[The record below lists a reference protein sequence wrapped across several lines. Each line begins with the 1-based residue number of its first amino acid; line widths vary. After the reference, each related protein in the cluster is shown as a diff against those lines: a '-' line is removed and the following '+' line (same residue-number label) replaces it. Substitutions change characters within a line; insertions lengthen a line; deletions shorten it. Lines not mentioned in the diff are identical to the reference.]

1 MSHCIN
7 PICHRAANKGDYCD
21 SCGTELILNH
31 RYRVLKPLTN
41 SEAAASGFGYI
52 YEIIEGAQSKILKVL
67 LSTHS
72 NDAKAIALF
81 QQEAEVLKKLN
92 GQGIPKIDGY
102 FVHKTKNGVSL
113 HCIVMEKIDGVTLE
127 QWMHQ
132 QGNERISEEK
142 ALNWLEEI
150 VKILALVHQQNYFH
164 RDIKPDNIMLHRK
177 AGLVLI
183 DFGTARDMT
192 VTYLAKLK
200 DGRITSITSAGFT
213 PPEQMQYQAVP
224 QSDFYAL
231 GRTFVRLLT
240 AKQPTEI
247 YDSVRDDFPWRK
259 YTKNISPAVLDL
271 IDKMMAR
278 APIGRHQNT
287 AELLKDIANVRKKL
301 QVQTPVKTPTRPY
314 KFTRRDLLLLSG
326 LGLGA
331 VAIPAYLTQ
340 PKSPPNVINSP
351 PSPPIPVAE
360 TPRSTQNEPTPPSPT
375 PTPVSLLKTQTL
387 NNIITVDTTG
397 KETNRRTV
405 QVQYFPEDK
414 IALPSGAKAIE
425 MALIPAGGFKMGMPP
440 QERQIALDN
449 ALKYGASRE
458 TIEKYLDASTPTQ
471 NISFAKDFYVSRY
484 AVTQSQWFAVMGTD
498 YDKDGFK
505 ERFSKLDN
513 KFKGDNRPIV
523 VVNWN
528 DAKAYC
534 AKLSE
539 KTGRSYRL
547 PTESEWEYSCR
558 AKTTT
563 PFYFGETITPDL
575 VNYDGN
581 YPYANVAK
589 GTYRQVTTDVGSFP
603 PNEWGLYDTHGNVYE
618 WCEDVWHDN
627 YNGIPQDGSAWL
639 NGGEQ
644 AQRLLRGGSWINYAF
659 YCRSAYRFRFSTA
672 NASYIIGFRVVA
684 SVLS

>member
-7 PICHRAANKGDYCD
+7 PTCHFADSRGDYCN
-21 SCGTELILNH
+21 SCGTELVLDR

-41 SEAAASGFGYI
+41 TEAAASGFGYI
-52 YEIIEGAQSKILKVL
+52 YEIMEGSQSKILKVL
-67 LSTHS
+67 LSKHN
-72 NDAKAIALF
+72 NDPKAIALF
-81 QQEAEVLKKLN
+81 QQEAEVLKRLN
-92 GQGIPKIDGY
+92 GQGIPKVDGY
-102 FVHKTKNGVSL
+102 FVHKTKDGTSL
-113 HCIVMEKIDGVTLE
+113 YCIVMEKIDGVTLE
-127 QWMHQ
+127 QWMNQ
-132 QGNERISEEK
+132 QGNERISEDK

-164 RDIKPDNIMLHRK
+164 RDIKPDNIMLHRR
-177 AGLVLI
+177 GDLVLI

-192 VTYLAKLK
+192 ATYLAKLRAA
-200 DGRITSITSAGFT
+200 GITGIVSPGFT
-213 PPEQMQYQAVP
+213 PPEQMQWQAVP

-240 AKQPTEI
+240 AKQPNQI

-278 APIGRHQNT
+278 ASISRHQNT
-287 AELLKDIANVRKKL
+287 TELLKDIANARKRL
-301 QVQTPVKTPTRPY
+301 QVQPPIKPPSRPF

-326 LGLGA
+326 LGLGTA
-331 VAIPAYLTQ
+331 AIPAYLNQ
-340 PKSPPNVINSP
+340 SKLFGQYQKAIDFFQVAVPALKSSPNV
-351 PSPPIPVAE
+351 
-360 TPRSTQNEPTPPSPT
+360 
-375 PTPVSLLKTQTL
+375 LLKVQTSN
-387 NNIITVDTTG
+387 NNIITVDATG

-405 QVQYFPEDK
+405 QGKYFLEDK
-414 IALPSGAKAIE
+414 ISLPSGAKAIE
-425 MALIPAGGFKMGMPP
+425 MALIPVGGFRMEMP
-440 QERQIALDN
+440 
-449 ALKYGASRE
+449 
-458 TIEKYLDASTPTQ
+458 STPTQ

-505 ERFSKLDN
+505 KRFSELDN

-523 VVNWN
+523 VVSWN

-534 AKLSE
+534 VKLSE

-547 PTESEWEYSCR
+547 PTESEWEYGCR
-558 AKTTT
+558 ANTITA
-563 PFYFGETITPDL
+563 FHFGETITPDL

-581 YPYANVAK
+581 YPYANAVK
-589 GTYRQVTTDVGSFP
+589 GTYRQVTTDVGNFP
-603 PNEWGLYDTHGNVYE
+603 PNEWGLYDTHGNVWE
-618 WCEDVWHDN
+618 WCEDVWHEN

-639 NGGEQ
+639 HGGEQ
-644 AQRLLRGGSWINYAF
+644 ATRLLRGGSWFNYAF
-659 YCRSAYRFRFSTA
+659 FCRSADRFRNNTT
-672 NASYIIGFRVVA
+672 NASDFIGFRVAA